1 MAIRVGINGFG
12 RIGRNVL
19 RAALHDKDIEF
30 AAVNDITDA
39 KVLAHLLKYD
49 SILGNL
55 TEDVKA
61 EGDTIHV
68 AGRKIKVLA
77 VKDPGQLPWKDLG
90 VDYAI
95 ESTGLFTD
103 ADKAAAHLSA
113 GAKKVIVSA
122 PMGKATEESFTI
134 VLGVNQDKYDA
145 QRHKIVSNGSCT
157 TNALAPPCKVLHEKF
172 GIVKGQMTTIHSYT
186 NDQKILD
193 LPHKD
198 LRRARAA
205 AVSMIPTS
213 TGAAKAIYLAI
224 PELKGKL
231 DGVAIRVPTPNVS
244 IVDLTV
250 ELQKNATAEDLNAAF
265 KQAAAGPLKGILSVS
280 DEELVSV
287 DFRGN
292 PHSSIVDA
300 PMTKVVDGN
309 MAKVFAWYDNEWGF
323 SNRMK
328 DLLHFMAERAR

>member
-12 RIGRNVL
+12 RIGRNIL
-19 RAALHDKDIEF
+19 RAALHDKEMEF
-30 AAVNDITDA
+30 VAVNDITDA
-39 KVLAHLLKYD
+39 KTLAHLLKYD

-55 TEDVKA
+55 PDEVKA

-68 AGRKIKVLA
+68 AGRKVKVLA
-77 VKDPGQLPWKDLG
+77 TKDPAQLPWKDLG
-90 VDYAI
+90 AEYVI

-103 ADKAAAHLSA
+103 AEKAKAHVAA
-113 GAKKVIVSA
+113 GARKVIISA
-122 PMGKATEESFTI
+122 PAKGEDITI
-134 VLGVNQDKYDA
+134 VMGVNHEKYDPKK
-145 QRHKIVSNGSCT
+145 HVVISNASCT
-157 TNALAPPCKVLHEKF
+157 TNCLGPVAKVLQDRY
-172 GIVKGQMTTIHSYT
+172 GIVRGQMTTIHSYT

-205 AVSMIPTS
+205 ALSMIPTS

-244 IVDLTV
+244 VVDLTV
-250 ELQKNATAEDLNAAF
+250 ELAKAATAEEINKAF
-265 KQAAAGPLKGILSVS
+265 EEYAKGPMKGVLEVTH
-280 DEELVSV
+280 EQLVSI

-300 PMTKVVDGN
+300 PLTKVIEGN
-309 MAKVFAWYDNEWGF
+309 MAKVFSWYDNEWGF
-323 SNRMK
+323 SNRMT
-328 DLLHFMAERAR
+328 DLIHYMAKRDHA

>member
-12 RIGRNVL
+12 RIGRNIL
-19 RAALHDKDIEF
+19 RAALHDRDLDF
-30 AAVNDITDA
+30 VAVNDITNA
-39 KVLAHLLKYD
+39 PTLAHLLKYD

-55 TEDVKA
+55 PDEVRV
-61 EGDTIHV
+61 EGDTIQV
-68 AGRKIKVLA
+68 AGRSIKVLA
-77 VKDPGQLPWKDLG
+77 VRDPALLPWKGLG
-90 VDYAI
+90 VEYAV

-103 ADKAAAHLSA
+103 ADKAKAHLTA
-113 GAKKVIVSA
+113 GARKVIISA
-122 PMGKATEESFTI
+122 PAKGEDLTI
-134 VLGVNQDKYDA
+134 VMGVNHEKYDPKS
-145 QRHKIVSNGSCT
+145 HHIISNASCT
-157 TNALAPPCKVLHEKF
+157 TNCLGPVAKVLQEQF
-172 GIVKGQMTTIHSYT
+172 GIVKGQMTTVHSYT

-193 LPHKD
+193 LPHQD

-231 DGVAIRVPTPNVS
+231 DGIAIRVPTPNVS
-244 IVDLTV
+244 LVDLTV
-250 ELQKNATAEDLNAAF
+250 ELGKSTTAEDINAAF
-265 KQAAAGPLKGILSVS
+265 KKAAAGAMKGILDVT

-300 PMTKVVDGN
+300 PLTKVVDGN
-309 MAKVFAWYDNEWGF
+309 LAKVFSWYDNEWGF

-328 DLLHFMAERAR
+328 DLIRYMASRDRS

>member
-12 RIGRNVL
+12 RIGRNIL
-19 RAALHDKDIEF
+19 RASLHDKEIEF
-30 AAVNDITDA
+30 VAVNDITDTST
-39 KVLAHLLKYD
+39 LAHLLKYD

-55 TEDVKA
+55 EEEVKA
-61 EGDTIHV
+61 EGDSIHV

-77 VKDPGQLPWKDLG
+77 IKDPAQLPWKDLG
-90 VDYAI
+90 VTYAI

-103 ADKAAAHLSA
+103 ADKAKAHITA
-113 GAKKVIVSA
+113 GAKRVIISA
-122 PMGKATEESFTI
+122 PAKGEDITI
-134 VLGVNQDKYDA
+134 VLGVNHDKYDP
-145 QRHKIVSNGSCT
+145 KKDFIISNASCT
-157 TNALAPPCKVLHEKF
+157 TNCLAPVAKVLNDSF
-172 GIVKGQMTTIHSYT
+172 GIVKGQMTTIHAYT

-205 AVSMIPTS
+205 GLSMIPTS

-244 IVDLTV
+244 LVDLSA
-250 ELQKNATAEDLNAAF
+250 ELGKKTTAEEVNAAF
-265 KQAAAGPLKGILSVS
+265 KKAAAEGPLKGILAVS
-280 DEELVSV
+280 DEELVSI
-287 DFRGN
+287 DYRGN

-300 PMTKVVDGN
+300 PLTKVVDGTLL
-309 MAKVFAWYDNEWGF
+309 KVFSWYDNEWGF
-323 SNRMK
+323 SNRVK
-328 DLLHFMAERAR
+328 DLLHFLAKKEA

>member
-1 MAIRVGINGFG
+1 M
-12 RIGRNVL
+12 
-19 RAALHDKDIEF
+19 
-30 AAVNDITDA
+30 
-39 KVLAHLLKYD
+39 
-49 SILGNL
+49 
-55 TEDVKA
+55 
-61 EGDTIHV
+61 GDEIHV

-77 VKDPGQLPWKDLG
+77 LKDPAQLPWKALN
-90 VDYAI
+90 VEYVI

-103 ADKAAAHLSA
+103 AEKAKAHLAA
-113 GAKKVIVSA
+113 GAKKVIISA
-122 PMGKATEESFTI
+122 PAKGEDLTI
-134 VLGVNQDKYDA
+134 VMGVNQDKYDA
-145 QRHKIVSNGSCT
+145 KNHTVVSNASCT
-157 TNALAPPCKVLHEKF
+157 TNCLAPVAKVLQDTF

-205 AVSMIPTS
+205 ALSMIPTS

-244 IVDLTV
+244 LVDLTV
-250 ELQKNATAEDLNAAF
+250 ELAKKATAEEINAAL
-265 KQAAAGPLKGILSVS
+265 KKAAAGPMKGVLEVT
-280 DEELVSV
+280 DEELVSM

-300 PMTKVVDGN
+300 GLTKVVDGN
-309 MAKVFAWYDNEWGF
+309 LAKVFSWYDNEWGF
-323 SNRMK
+323 SNRVK
-328 DLLHFMAERAR
+328 DLLHFMAAKDRA